1 METFLLQQLYICRLL
16 HTLQSYVRIFKCVYC
31 GNGAWVLLFLTADA
45 KWFDGVSWW
54 DRNKRRNQCC
64 VFQKCY
70 SFFVNHAARHPHS
83 LLLFSSVFLF
93 LQTFFLQVV
102 VSSLLSASFSLSHAQ
117 SCVQERYTFT
127 SWQQAWGCRWNY
139 TISHMHTLTRTHTQ
153 QSNLPQYTAEKQSL
167 SCCNSASRPLPPV
180 LCWHTRTH
188 THMHRHTHTQSHK
201 FSTIMP
207 QTQKSMCGW
216 DPSHPSGAHTDAD
229 LKPGIHSAVP
239 GLLSQTKCLW
249 SYFQND
255 SPAPQSNKGSGFVVT
270 TVLWPKIAWNNILI
284 VSKI

>member
-188 THMHRHTHTQSHK
+188 THMHRHTHTH
-201 FSTIMP
+201 TI
-207 QTQKSMCGW
+207 
-216 DPSHPSGAHTDAD
+216 
-229 LKPGIHSAVP
+229 
-239 GLLSQTKCLW
+239 SQVLNYNAANTEKHVWL
-249 SYFQND
+249 
-255 SPAPQSNKGSGFVVT
+255 GSFT
-270 TVLWPKIAWNNILI
+270 PIWCPYWCWPKARYTLCSSRPAVTDQMSLVIFPKWQPCSA
-284 VSKI
+284 K